1 MTTSPDDLYP
11 QGVIGQAIEDALRA
25 IQGPGTTGEPAP
37 RTVTI
42 WSDSRPVDPNAAVG
56 FIPMKPRQ
64 LTYDTSK
71 PYEDQIKA
79 FWDDPT
85 LLSQQ
90 ERDYVKNASIAIYG
104 YDPGPQGYRGT
115 WVSAFKSAD
124 YSGQNIFSVLGQ
136 LASEAKGEDGPG
148 GGGGTTTAYDFT
160 DPRTAR
166 ALIDTSLKAYLG
178 RAATE
183 DEISKFAA
191 ALRAEEQA
199 NPTVVTSSGGVQ
211 TRTGGMD
218 AQLFARDYAAQQE
231 GYAEYQVATK
241 YLDLFLGALD

>member
-1 MTTSPDDLYP
+1 
-11 QGVIGQAIEDALRA
+11 
-25 IQGPGTTGEPAP
+25 
-37 RTVTI
+37 
-42 WSDSRPVDPNAAVG
+42 
-56 FIPMKPRQ
+56 
-64 LTYDTSK
+64 
-71 PYEDQIKA
+71 
-79 FWDDPT
+79 
-85 LLSQQ
+85 
-90 ERDYVKNASIAIYG
+90 
-104 YDPGPQGYRGT
+104 
-115 WVSAFKSAD
+115 
-124 YSGQNIFSVLGQ
+124 
-136 LASEAKGEDGPG
+136 
-148 GGGGTTTAYDFT
+148 
-160 DPRTAR
+160 
-166 ALIDTSLKAYLG
+166 LIDTSLKAYLG